1 MVCKLSAVHLAK
13 AASLMSRLDKELAC
27 LFGRQV
33 VADCKKLKLEE
44 VALEADLVAEG
55 ARQLI
60 AAEGNPKQQRAIVR
74 AMDEETALT
83 LCRWIREPNFLTC
96 MQNCRF

>member
-44 VALEADLVAEG
+44 VALEAELVAEG

-60 AAEGNPKQQRAIVR
+60 AAGNPKQQQAIVR
-74 AMDEETALT
+74 AMDEETALA
-83 LCRWIREPNFLTC
+83 LCRWIREPNFLTYV
-96 MQNCRF
+96 QVSR

>member
-1 MVCKLSAVHLAK
+1 
-13 AASLMSRLDKELAC
+13 MSRLDKELAC

-44 VALEADLVAEG
+44 VALEAGLVAEG

>member
-1 MVCKLSAVHLAK
+1 
-13 AASLMSRLDKELAC
+13 MSRLDKELAC

-44 VALEADLVAEG
+44 VALEAELVAEG

-60 AAEGNPKQQRAIVR
+60 EAGGNPKQQQAIVR
-74 AMDEETALT
+74 AMDEETALA
-83 LCRWIREPNFLTC
+83 LCRWIREPNFLSC
-96 MQNCRF
+96 IQVSR

>member
-44 VALEADLVAEG
+44 VALEAELVAEG

-60 AAEGNPKQQRAIVR
+60 AAGNPKQQRAIVR